1 MENEIEEL
9 KSKVERVI
17 VDNKVIGEAQVLPDR
32 VDIIDKINE
41 IVRYLNSKEYNE
53 KIEKR
58 GGYI

>member
-1 MENEIEEL
+1 MKNEIEEL

>member
-17 VDNKVIGEAQVLPDR
+17 VDNKVIGEVQVLPDR